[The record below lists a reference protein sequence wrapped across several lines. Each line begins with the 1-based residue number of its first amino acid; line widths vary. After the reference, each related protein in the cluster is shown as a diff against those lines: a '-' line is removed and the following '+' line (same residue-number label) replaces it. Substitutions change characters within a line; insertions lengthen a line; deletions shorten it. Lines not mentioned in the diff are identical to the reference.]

1 MGSDVK
7 KKSFEK
13 ERKKYLAYP
22 QKKKLKLKKKISWD
36 TNNTL
41 VEYNGLTNK
50 NPELP
55 VSLSQKPKLP
65 DFYEPSNEPKL
76 PR

>member
-22 QKKKLKLKKKISWD
+22 QKKKLKLKKKNILRYQQHSCR
-36 TNNTL
+36 
-41 VEYNGLTNK
+41 VQRPYQ
-50 NPELP
+50 
-55 VSLSQKPKLP
+55 QKPRIT
-65 DFYEPSNEPKL
+65 SEPKSKT
-76 PR
+76 